1 VRDRP
6 LEAGESLTFVSGCEK
21 LTLSS
26 LNLKNDSKKTMF
38 VREIGAF
45 VERLAQIYPV
55 VCITGPRQ
63 SGKTTLARQLF
74 PAKPYVSLENLD
86 IRGEAQTNPRGFLAR
101 YSSGAIFDEIQN
113 APDLLSYLQQ
123 MVDEDQTSG
132 RFVITGSQ
140 NFALSEAVSQ
150 SLAGRVGMAT
160 LLPMSCKELGKYS
173 SWQEAVLAGGYP
185 MVHSMNLQSHEFFPS
200 YIQTYV
206 ERDVRE
212 LSNIGN
218 FVTFQNFLRLCAG
231 HAGQVIN
238 YTSIAQDAGIGVS
251 TAREWLSILEASYV
265 VFRLPTYYK
274 NLNKRRIK
282 MPKLYFYDTGLLVH
296 LLGLQTTELIS
307 SYYRSGALFENLVIL
322 ECLKRQFNRG
332 QVLQCSFWRD
342 YSGLEVDFII
352 ESAGKTKAIEIK
364 SGQTLF
370 PADIKSLGKFVEMAP
385 GTQMYVVYNGDE
397 RGLSAAQCLKF
408 PNIDVLMG

>member
-1 VRDRP
+1 
-6 LEAGESLTFVSGCEK
+6 
-21 LTLSS
+21 
-26 LNLKNDSKKTMF
+26 MF
-38 VREIGAF
+38 SREICSF

-55 VCITGPRQ
+55 VCVTGPRQ
-63 SGKTTLARQLF
+63 SGKTTLVRQLF
-74 PAKPYVSLENLD
+74 ATKPYVSLENLD
-86 IRGEAQTNPRGFLAR
+86 IRREAHTDPRGFLAR
-101 YSSGAIFDEIQN
+101 YTSGAIFDEIQN

-123 MVDEDQTSG
+123 MVDEDMTSG
-132 RFVITGSQ
+132 RFIITGSQ

-150 SLAGRVGMAT
+150 SLAGRVGIAT
-160 LLPMSCKELGKYS
+160 LLPMSCKEVGAYGT
-173 SWQEAVLAGGYP
+173 WQEAVLKGGYP
-185 MVHSMNLQSHEFFPS
+185 KVHSMNLSSHEFYPS

-238 YTSIAQDAGIGVS
+238 YTSIAQDAGIGVT

-282 MPKLYFYDTGLLVH
+282 MPKLYFYDTGLLAY
-296 LLGLQTTELIS
+296 LLGLQTTELIT

-322 ECLKRQFNRG
+322 ECLKHQLNRG
-332 QVLQCSFWRD
+332 QVLQSSFWRD

-352 ESAGKTKAIEIK
+352 ESLGKIKAIEIK
-364 SGQTLF
+364 SGQTLY
-370 PADIKSLGKFVEMAP
+370 PNDIKSLSKFVEMEP
-385 GTQMYVVYNGDE
+385 GTHMYVVYNGEE
-397 RGLSAAQCLKF
+397 RGLNAARCLKF
-408 PNIDVLMG
+408 PNIDDLMS